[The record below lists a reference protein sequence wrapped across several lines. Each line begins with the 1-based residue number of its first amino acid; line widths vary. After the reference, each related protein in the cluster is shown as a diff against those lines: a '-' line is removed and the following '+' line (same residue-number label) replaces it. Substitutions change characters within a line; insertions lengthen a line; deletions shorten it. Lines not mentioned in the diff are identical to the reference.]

1 MIYLIEQAERALPR
15 SYDECECVEGKSNP
29 LQDFVV
35 QKILFFIH
43 RFNFLAPK
51 NN

>member
-35 QKILFFIH
+35 QKKSC
-43 RFNFLAPK
+43 FLYTDLTS
-51 NN
+51 